1 MSLIELVLAVT
12 ILAVSFLPVI
22 GVMGTTIKGTT
33 RDELLVKAIHL
44 GQTRMNV
51 VMQFP
56 FHSIVDLGSGGS
68 GGPTWTYGTGATQWQ
83 IATNTLVLRLG
94 PVKDDDTLS
103 GDPAYAAHSFRAELT
118 VADEPLQ
125 FEKVQTY
132 SAGQR
137 AANPTDATQWGWNQV
152 GNTAAARFTGVMQK
166 YTLIVRWVDNENKN
180 RFYSLV
186 AYKVR
191 YRE

>member
-56 FHSIVDLGSGGS
+56 YHGIVDLGGG
-68 GGPTWTYGTGATQWQ
+68 GAGPTWTFGTGATQWQ

-94 PVKDDDTLS
+94 PVKDDDTLNS
-103 GDPAYAAHSFRAELT
+103 DPSYGAHSFRTELT

-125 FEKVQTY
+125 FSVVQNY
-132 SAGQR
+132 NAGQR
-137 AANPTDATQWGWNQV
+137 AANPTVPANWGWSTLN
-152 GNTAAARFTGVMQK
+152 NSPAARFSGVMQR
-166 YTLIVRWVDNENKN
+166 YTLIVRWVDDENKN

-186 AYKVR
+186 AFKVR